1 MKKWLSIIIV
11 TIGLTATSTTTLISC
26 KKTEKLNNKN
36 NPNTPKTQEIKQA
49 QQPPEGSNW
58 KLIDRDNFVKENNEK
73 NNKWYI
79 LIAKQMQSDN
89 FSIIKFNFSNELIWK
104 VGEHRGHRINNR
116 WYVYINSLY
125 RWDGVGEPQILTIDK
140 NTGEI
145 TDWKEQKGTE

>member
-1 MKKWLSIIIV
+1 MKKWLSIIGA
-11 TIGLTATSTTTLISC
+11 IGLTATSTTTLISC
-26 KKTEKLNNKN
+26 EKSKKPNNNEENK
-36 NPNTPKTQEIKQA
+36 PTPKPSYNPQK
-49 QQPPEGSNW
+49 PPEGSNW

-125 RWDGVGEPQILTIDK
+125 RWDGVGEPQLPTIDK
-140 NTGEI
+140 KTGEI
-145 TDWKEQKGTE
+145 TDWKKQKGTE